1 MTGKRPGMCGLFI
14 QLPAVF
20 LNIYYLGIKKE
31 KLKGGKMKERKEKD
45 LEWFKKK
52 SDKELID
59 AFNSQVGNPGWV
71 GARADYLSAMHE
83 EFDNRLYDYS
93 IIKSDDGGIFL
104 RHKVKLVDNYNF
116 ELLLS
121 KEEERIWFAMES
133 WSLGIRRNK
142 ARQQLE

>member
-1 MTGKRPGMCGLFI
+1 MEKR
-14 QLPAVF
+14 
-20 LNIYYLGIKKE
+20 KKE
-31 KLKGGKMKERKEKD
+31 D

-59 AFNSQVGNPGWV
+59 CFNREVGNPGWV

-83 EFDNRLYDYS
+83 EFDNRHYNYS
-93 IIKSDDGGIFL
+93 IIGDKGSMFL

-142 ARQQLE
+142 SWLEDLKRQ

>member
-1 MTGKRPGMCGLFI
+1 
-14 QLPAVF
+14 
-20 LNIYYLGIKKE
+20 
-31 KLKGGKMKERKEKD
+31 MKERKEEY

-59 AFNSQVGNPGWV
+59 DFNSQVGNPGWV
-71 GARADYLSAMHE
+71 GVRADYSSAMHE
-83 EFDNRLYDYS
+83 EFDNRHYNYS
-93 IIKSDDGGIFL
+93 IIGDKGGMFL

-142 ARQQLE
+142 SWLEDLKR

>member
-1 MTGKRPGMCGLFI
+1 MEKR
-14 QLPAVF
+14 
-20 LNIYYLGIKKE
+20 KKE
-31 KLKGGKMKERKEKD
+31 Y

-59 AFNSQVGNPGWV
+59 DFNRQVGNPGWV
-71 GARADYLSAMHE
+71 SARADYLSAMKE
-83 EFDNRLYDYS
+83 EFDNRHYDYS

-121 KEEERIWFAMES
+121 KEEERLWFLMES
-133 WSLGIRRNK
+133 WGLGIRRDK
-142 ARQQLE
+142 DWLKRLKRQ

>member
-1 MTGKRPGMCGLFI
+1 MRD
-14 QLPAVF
+14 
-20 LNIYYLGIKKE
+20 YKKE
-31 KLKGGKMKERKEKD
+31 IEKQYKEYLD
-45 LEWFKKK
+45 LFKKK
-52 SDKELID
+52 NDKDLID
-59 AFNSQVGNPGWV
+59 SFNGEVGNPGWTSS
-71 GARADYLSAMHE
+71 RANYLAAMHE

-104 RHKVKLVDNYNF
+104 RHRVKLVDNYNF

-142 ARQQLE
+142 AWQELNK